1 MGDREGHARQWC
13 WNFNVT
19 LGLCSVA
26 LGLALFF
33 VTPYEVERPR
43 LLFGQ
48 VVSGLDP
55 DFFPRFV
62 ACLTALFGG
71 LLIWQARSIKET
83 NALLDLDREAITN
96 VLFTAVTL
104 AAFAYLLPRLGF
116 VLASIILIA
125 VLSTF
130 YGNRSWLLGLGI
142 SIGVPLLFY
151 NVLRLGLQVVLPQ
164 NPIFPDVLWF

>member
-1 MGDREGHARQWC
+1 MRNHTRQWR
-13 WNFNVT
+13 WNFNAT
-19 LGLCSVA
+19 LGLCSVVF
-26 LGLALFF
+26 GIALFI

-55 DFFPRFV
+55 DFFPRLI
-62 ACLTALFGG
+62 ACLMAAFGG
-71 LLIWQARSIKET
+71 LLIWQARSIRET
-83 NALLDLDREAITN
+83 NALLELDREAVSN
-96 VLFTAVTL
+96 VFFTAVML
-104 AAFAYLLPRLGF
+104 VVFAYLLPQLGF
-116 VLASIILIA
+116 VLAAIILIA

-130 YGNRSWLLGLGI
+130 YGNRSLLLGLGI
-142 SIGVPLLFY
+142 SIGAPLLFY